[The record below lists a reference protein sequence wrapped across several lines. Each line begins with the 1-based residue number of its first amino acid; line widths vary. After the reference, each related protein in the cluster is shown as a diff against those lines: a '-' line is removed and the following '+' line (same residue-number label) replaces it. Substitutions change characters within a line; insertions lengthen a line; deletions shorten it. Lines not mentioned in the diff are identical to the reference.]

1 MIFVSMD
8 SEDLLSHTS
17 RYQAREASPPRLSP
31 SSSPIHSIQLS
42 PIPGISESSNDN
54 RPPSRRVNDAAE
66 RTIPPPLADARP
78 YARQPRAVATRHTF
92 EPRAINDYAPSSDGD
107 TFRSSLQGA
116 NSLNPLFFTVSTNC
130 DDHSGDEE
138 EESSAATLA
147 DRYRRDR
154 MPPPYESSDETEDG
168 FNRWVESR
176 ARLMGVPSHHR
187 RSRRR
192 AAPSRVEIAEPPAD
206 ENESA
211 KLLMPHATFFIDREK
226 SMISIKFDPPV

>member
-1 MIFVSMD
+1 MIFVSMN
-8 SEDLLSHTS
+8 SEDLLRHTL
-17 RYQAREASPPRLSP
+17 RYQIREASPSRR
-31 SSSPIHSIQLS
+31 SSSSSSVRSTQPS
-42 PIPGISESSNDN
+42 PISEISESSNGN

-66 RTIPPPLADARP
+66 RTIPPPLSNARP
-78 YARQPRAVATRHTF
+78 YARQPRAVATRQIF
-92 EPRAINDYAPSSDGD
+92 EPRTRMNFTTSSVGD
-107 TFRSSLQGA
+107 TLRPPLQGA

-168 FNRWVESR
+168 LNRWVESR
-176 ARLMGVPSHHR
+176 ARLMGVPPHHR

-192 AAPSRVEIAEPPAD
+192 AAPSRVEIAEQPAG
-206 ENESA
+206 ENESM
-211 KLLMPHATFFIDREK
+211 KLLMPHATFFIEREK
-226 SMISIKFDPPV
+226 SMVSIKFDPPV